1 MKSKK
6 ILWLSRHDPLPAQ
19 IKYLKE
25 KFGDIEIEKKPMIVK
40 DANHAMEII
49 KESGAEV
56 VIPVLPQSVIMHIT
70 PRCAQENILILRAEM
85 ELLHECE
92 PVCSSFDKYKETWI
106 NGRHYKF
113 LRFNKLKEIKIIEE
127 PL

>member
-6 ILWLSRHDPLPAQ
+6 ILWLSRHEPLVSQ

-25 KFGDIEIEKKPMIVK
+25 KFGDIEIEKKPVIVK

-70 PRCAQENILILRAEM
+70 PRCAQENILLLRADM
-85 ELLHECE
+85 ELLHECN
-92 PVCSSFDKYKETWI
+92 PACSKFRKNEDTWV
-106 NGRHYKF
+106 NGRHYRF
-113 LRFNKLKEIKIIEE
+113 RQFNKLLEIKIIEE
-127 PL
+127 AL